1 MTEVDP
7 SLIALE
13 TLDRTSPE
21 LWPEPIPGV
30 SVFAHLHSSFQNKS
44 QQPWNRPLDREDISL
59 LNYYGTLSQKELI
72 AEIKKLYDIAY
83 NLGAEEAR
91 EMTRGKYLH
100 ILQKKK
106 NI

>member
-30 SVFAHLHSSFQNKS
+30 SGFAHLHTSFQNKS
-44 QQPWNRPLDREDISL
+44 QQPWNGPLDKEDYAQM
-59 LNYYGTLSQKELI
+59 NYYGSLSQKELI
-72 AEIKKLYDIAY
+72 AEVKKLYDVAY
-83 NLGAEEAR
+83 NLGCEEAK

-106 NI
+106 NH